1 MSAALLMS
9 AIAVFLVGFVSDQ
22 VTALLYTDIDR
33 D

>member
-22 VTALLYTDIDR
+22 VTALLYTEFDGD
-33 D
+33 